1 MKKVLFVIFLAASGL
16 VMPATVQAGDERQ
29 TVKPAQEE
37 SGQQVNINTEV
48 VKKYALYEAGIYEE
62 PDESSEILGY
72 SIINTSFDVI
82 IEENEWAAI
91 ATFDGMA
98 YIKSVVLSEEPVKTY
113 TDEEL
118 YLLAHVLAGECQSCP
133 DNEQLYVGSVVL
145 NRKAHPDFPDTIES
159 VVFQKGQYACID
171 DGNYDREPT
180 DRNWSNAKWLLENG
194 SVLPANVVWQS
205 GCRQGKGVY
214 IRTKWHYYCY

>member
-1 MKKVLFVIFLAASGL
+1 MKKILFLIFLAASGL
-16 VMPATVQAGDERQ
+16 AMPATVQAGDKRQ
-29 TVKPAQEE
+29 NVKPAQEE
-37 SGQQVNINTEV
+37 SGQQVNINSEA
-48 VKKYALYEAGIYEE
+48 VKKYALYEADIY
-62 PDESSEILGY
+62 
-72 SIINTSFDVI
+72 
-82 IEENEWAAI
+82 
-91 ATFDGMA
+91 
-98 YIKSVVLSEEPVKTY
+98 EEPVKTY

-145 NRKAHPDFPDTIES
+145 NRKAHPDFPDTIEA
-159 VVFQKGQYACID
+159 VVFQKGQYACIN
-171 DGNYDREPT
+171 DGNYNREPT

-194 SVLPANVVWQS
+194 SVLPANVIWQS

>member
-1 MKKVLFVIFLAASGL
+1 MKKILFVIFLAVSGL
-16 VMPATVQAGDERQ
+16 AQPSTAQAGDERQ
-29 TVKPAQEE
+29 TVKSAQEE
-37 SGQQVNINTEV
+37 SGQQVNINTEA

-82 IEENEWAAI
+82 IEENEWAEI
-91 ATFDGMA
+91 ATFNGMA
-98 YIKSVVLSEEPVKTY
+98 YIKSEVLSEESVKTY
-113 TDEEL
+113 TDEEV

-145 NRKAHPDFPDTIES
+145 NRKAHPDFPDTIEA
-159 VVFQKGQYACID
+159 VVFQKGQYACIN

-194 SVLPANVVWQS
+194 SVLPANVIWQS
-205 GCRQGKGVY
+205 GCRQGSGVY
-214 IRTKWHYYCY
+214 LRTKWHYYCY